1 MKIAIRLALALQ
13 LSCAGPPPKGEAS
26 PPIKT
31 LQAPQS
37 LVVPAAS
44 TSMVTSAPA
53 SAPAS
58 APTVAF
64 PGVPLDASWKQE
76 VYVMTDSVVLGAKT
90 QLTKGFTAA
99 GWTVTIDGR
108 PAIMLH
114 IANKEM
120 KLHKTLPEV
129 AVVAVGYNTLWE
141 RNRRNFSKWSKRFD
155 KQAEEIYT
163 TLTERGVK
171 KVVWV
176 MLREISEKN
185 IPIKN
190 KSARNQLEKAGFYFP
205 YVNERL
211 KAMRERHPDMGL
223 ADWPTAGDAVGNT
236 YDAIHLN
243 PRGANIM
250 TAEIMKTVG
259 LEPPPPAPKKEKPAK
274 KTKKK

>member
-1 MKIAIRLALALQ
+1 
-13 LSCAGPPPKGEAS
+13 
-26 PPIKT
+26 
-31 LQAPQS
+31 
-37 LVVPAAS
+37 V
-44 TSMVTSAPA
+44 

-64 PGVPLDASWKQE
+64 PGVPLNASWKHE
-76 VYVMTDSVVLGAKT
+76 VYVMTDSVLLGAKT
-90 QLTKGFTAA
+90 QLTKGLHAA
-99 GWTVTIDGR
+99 GWEVTIDGR

-114 IANKEM
+114 IANKEI
-120 KLHKTLPEV
+120 KQHKTLPEV
-129 AVVAVGYNTLWE
+129 AVIAVGYNTLWE
-141 RNRRNFSKWSKRFD
+141 NNRRNFSKWSQRFD

-185 IPIKN
+185 ISMKN

-223 ADWPTAGDAVGNT
+223 VDWPTAGASIGNT

-243 PRGANIM
+243 PKGADTM
-250 TAEIMKTVG
+250 TAEIMKTIG
-259 LEPPPPAPKKEKPAK
+259 LEPPPPTPKKEKPAK